1 MAKLLFWT
9 GLSVL
14 VLWLIRNV
22 VFLWPSYGVG
32 GFIGGTIADLRVW
45 LLAIPLYFLY
55 KKMNKPA
62 GKGTADVLPTSKEE
76 NVTKQ

>member
-1 MAKLLFWT
+1 VTKLIFWA

-14 VLWLIRNV
+14 ILWLIRNLV
-22 VFLWPSYGVG
+22 VLLPTYGVG

-55 KKMNKPA
+55 KKMNKSV
-62 GKGTADVLPTSKEE
+62 GKGIADVLPTSKED
-76 NVTKQ
+76 NVTKE